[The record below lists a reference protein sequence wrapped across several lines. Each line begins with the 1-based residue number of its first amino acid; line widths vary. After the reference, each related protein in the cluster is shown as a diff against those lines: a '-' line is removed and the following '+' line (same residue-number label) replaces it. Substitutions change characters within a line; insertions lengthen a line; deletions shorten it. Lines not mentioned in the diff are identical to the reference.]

1 MNALGMIETKGLVG
15 TIEAADAMLKAAN
28 VTLLSKTRVGG
39 GLVTVLVTG
48 DVGAVKAA
56 TDAGAAAAER
66 VGQLIS
72 VHVIARPAQ
81 DLQPMLGG
89 PKPPEPPVPA
99 PEPEQ
104 TPTEEPVPKEP
115 EPEDAEEEDAA
126 EDAGTASTQLT
137 LEDLQKMTVS
147 RLRTVARKLPQIGM
161 SNHDIRFAR
170 KEDLISHIWRVSA
183 QEE

>member
-15 TIEAADAMLKAAN
+15 AIEAADAMLKAAN
-28 VTLLSKTRVGG
+28 VTLLSKIQVGG

-56 TDAGAAAAER
+56 TDAGAAER

-89 PKPPEPPVPA
+89 PKPPEPPVPT
-99 PEPEQ
+99 PKPKQ
-104 TPTEEPVPKEP
+104 TPTEEPEP
-115 EPEDAEEEDAA
+115 EETEEEDAV
-126 EDAGTASTQLT
+126 EDAETVSAQLT